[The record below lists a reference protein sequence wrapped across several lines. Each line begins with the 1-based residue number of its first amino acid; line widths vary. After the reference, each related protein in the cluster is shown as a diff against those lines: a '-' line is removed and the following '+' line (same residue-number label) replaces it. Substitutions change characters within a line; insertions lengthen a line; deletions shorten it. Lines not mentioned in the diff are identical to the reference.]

1 MSVDVILQ
9 TADFTAETPRKA
21 LRSIASVLGCEPAE
35 AGASCIIFSGLE
47 SPDRAS
53 IAQTARQAGIDA
65 AFVPSGM
72 KLSDFKAF
80 FFDMD
85 STFVNSETL
94 DEMAAI
100 EGLGKECAAITQAAM
115 DGTLKD
121 YAASLR
127 ARVKL
132 LEGRSTRSIEMV
144 WQNMRLFDGLEKLV
158 QYVLSRG
165 LRIYIVSSGFTVF
178 TRRIVEKYGLTG
190 TCCNVIDIDGDKF
203 TGRVS
208 GPAFAPFNGRILDA
222 SGKAEFAAS
231 VMQQM
236 GATPLQSVCFGDGSN
251 DVKMLSAAGLAIGN
265 HPKPILRP
273 HCDLA
278 LEFMSYESV
287 LNLFA
292 DVRAERKES
301 AS

>member
-1 MSVDVILQ
+1 MPLDIILQ
-9 TADFTAETPRKA
+9 AQDFTSETRA
-21 LRSIASVLGCEPAE
+21 RIIQTAAGILGSAPAVYSPTCQLFE
-35 AGASCIIFSGLE
+35 NISLERNDPKLLELSGLC
-47 SPDRAS
+47 RAS
-53 IAQTARQAGIDA
+53 GIDA
-65 AFVPSGM
+65 AFVPAGM
-72 KLSDFKAF
+72 KLTDFKAF

-85 STFVNSETL
+85 STFVRSETL

-144 WQNMRLFDGLEKLV
+144 WANMRLFEGLETLV
-158 QYVLSRG
+158 RHVLSRG
-165 LRIYIVSSGFTVF
+165 LRVYIVSSGFTIF
-178 TRRIVEKYGLTG
+178 TERIAARYGLTG
-190 TCCNVIDIDGDKF
+190 TCSNVIGIDGDTF
-203 TGRVS
+203 TGSVS

-222 SGKAEFAAS
+222 GGKLEFVTSTMARLGGS
-231 VMQQM
+231 
-236 GATPLQSVCFGDGSN
+236 PKECVCFGDGSN

-265 HPKPILRP
+265 HPKAVLLP

-278 LEFMSYESV
+278 LQFMTYESV

-292 DVRAERKES
+292 DVRAQRS
-301 AS
+301 

>member
-1 MSVDVILQ
+1 MPLDIILQ
-9 TADFTAETPRKA
+9 AQDFTSETRA
-21 LRSIASVLGCEPAE
+21 RIIQTAAGILGSAPAVYSPTCQLFE
-35 AGASCIIFSGLE
+35 NISLERNDPKLLELSGLC
-47 SPDRAS
+47 RAS
-53 IAQTARQAGIDA
+53 GIDA
-65 AFVPSGM
+65 AFVPAGM
-72 KLSDFKAF
+72 KLTDFKAF

-85 STFVNSETL
+85 STFVRSETL

-144 WQNMRLFDGLEKLV
+144 WANMRLFEGLETLV
-158 QYVLSRG
+158 RHVLSRG
-165 LRIYIVSSGFTVF
+165 LRVYIVSSGFTIF
-178 TRRIVEKYGLTG
+178 TERIAARYGLTG
-190 TCCNVIDIDGDKF
+190 TCSNVIGIDGDTF
-203 TGRVS
+203 TGSVS

-222 SGKAEFAAS
+222 GGKLEFVTS
-231 VMQQM
+231 TMTRL
-236 GATPLQSVCFGDGSN
+236 GGSPKECVCFGDGSN

-265 HPKPILRP
+265 HPKAVLLP

-278 LEFMSYESV
+278 LQFMTYESV

-292 DVRAERKES
+292 DVRAQRS
-301 AS
+301 